1 MKKIRVQLAAM
12 FVLGLASLG
21 VFVWAAYKNY
31 EIGTRASDTNTTG
44 GGDQLAL
51 VLLPASFAVLLVVV
65 IGLLV
70 MLTRRLERG
79 RLGAMHPNISQSEN
93 ATGEAIP
100 R

>member
-1 MKKIRVQLAAM
+1 MRKIRVQIAAM
-12 FVLGLASLG
+12 FLLGMASLG
-21 VFVWAAYKNY
+21 MFIWAADKNY

-51 VLLPASFAVLLVVV
+51 ALLAVSFAVLLVVV

-79 RLGAMHPNISQSEN
+79 RLRAMHPNISHSDN
-93 ATGEAIP
+93 AAKVLP